1 VDTLKYL
8 FVGLLLSVISFVGC
22 AQNHKENSITVD
34 QLREQMKS
42 DSSLIILD
50 VRNEKE
56 LTDTLGHI
64 EGIVN
69 IPVQVLSTRLHELDK
84 FKGDEIAVI
93 CRSGRRSEIATKLL
107 LNNGFK
113 AENVLGGMIKYHAT
127 EKNIN

>member
-1 VDTLKYL
+1 MNTLKYL
-8 FVGLLLSVISFVGC
+8 FVGLLLSAISFVGC
-22 AQNHKENSITVD
+22 AQNHEENSITVD
-34 QLREQMKS
+34 QLRKQMKS

-56 LTDTLGHI
+56 LTGTLGHI

-69 IPVQVLSTRLHELDK
+69 IPVQVLSSRLNELDK
-84 FKGDEIAVI
+84 YKGDEIAVI

-107 LNNGFK
+107 LKNGFK